1 MYVVNWHIKI
11 YWKLT
16 LHKGII
22 RTIIFVKREKKKYME
37 NLRIKLTLGSFTVE
51 LDGPPKEVTE
61 QFTNLKENGLGQMI
75 DQLTPLAS
83 YTKQLETT
91 PMLIDETK
99 SMSHVNT
106 PMTSIT
112 LQDLSYKLLPKSEAE
127 WVLAYGYF
135 INLEGQPS
143 FTRSEIIS
151 KYQESGRKNENNIKN
166 LSASITQAARKGW
179 ISARNT
185 DEFIVTPDGQTK
197 MQEIMTR
204 TKPAVKIPRK
214 RLDKKAE
221 GSTSEWA
228 SYRILQVKFQAL
240 LT

>member
-1 MYVVNWHIKI
+1 
-11 YWKLT
+11 
-16 LHKGII
+16 
-22 RTIIFVKREKKKYME
+22 ME

-83 YTKQLETT
+83 HTKQVEES
-91 PMLIDETK
+91 PKLIDESK
-99 SMSHVNT
+99 IMNPVSA
-106 PMTSIT
+106 PMTSIS
-112 LQDLSYKLLPKSEAE
+112 LQDLSYKLLPKSEPE
-127 WVLAYGYF
+127 WVLAYGYY
-135 INLEGQPS
+135 ISLEGHPS

-214 RLDKKAE
+214 RFDKKIEGQPAE
-221 GSTSEWA
+221 
-228 SYRILQVKFQAL
+228 
-240 LT
+240 